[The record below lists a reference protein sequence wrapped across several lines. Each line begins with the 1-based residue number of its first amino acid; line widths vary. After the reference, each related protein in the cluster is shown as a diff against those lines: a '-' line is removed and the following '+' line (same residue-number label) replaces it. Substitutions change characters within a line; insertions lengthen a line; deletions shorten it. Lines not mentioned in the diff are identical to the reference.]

1 MDFINNKRRTQVIT
15 LYKYTHP
22 SRAETVIWALQ
33 ELGLEYETKE
43 IDGKKGEQ
51 RSPEFLAV
59 NPFGKIPTITHEGKH
74 FTESLAII
82 EYLNEL
88 HPDKPLT
95 LNKADENF
103 AEKNYKLR
111 QVISF
116 GMIEIESY
124 LWILTKIKV
133 LDNYENWPEG
143 TANNCMKCIQKALP
157 IAYAWVDEQEYIA
170 GDSFTLADIY
180 YQHLFSWLK
189 MLGVALP
196 EQVQDYLKKLS
207 KREKFPKR

>member
-1 MDFINNKRRTQVIT
+1 MIT

-33 ELGLEYETKE
+33 ELGLEYEVKE
-43 IDGKKGEQ
+43 LNAKKGEQ
-51 RSPEFLAV
+51 RSPEFLSI
-59 NPFGKIPTITHEGKH
+59 NPYGKIPAITHNGNK

-82 EYLNEL
+82 EYLNDL

-95 LNKADENF
+95 PNVNDANYAKR
-103 AEKNYKLR
+103 NYKLR

-133 LDNYENWPEG
+133 LGNFENWPEG
-143 TANNCMKCIQKALP
+143 TTENCITAINNALP
-157 IAYAWVDEQEYIA
+157 ITSGWLATQDYIA
-170 GDSFTLADIY
+170 DDSFTLADIY
-180 YQHLFSWLK
+180 YHHLFSWLK
-189 MLGVALP
+189 MVGITLP
-196 EQVQDYLKKLS
+196 ELVKPYLKRLS
-207 KREKFPKR
+207 VREQFPKR